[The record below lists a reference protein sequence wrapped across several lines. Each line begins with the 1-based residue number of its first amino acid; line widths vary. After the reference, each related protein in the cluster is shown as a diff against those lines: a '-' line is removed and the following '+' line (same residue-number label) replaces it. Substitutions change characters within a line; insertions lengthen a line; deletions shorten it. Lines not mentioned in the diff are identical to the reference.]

1 MKRLIRICI
10 WTSVVVALLG
20 LGFNLYVE
28 EQGNFHVVSP
38 GELYRSGQ
46 LDRDELNRYIRRYHI
61 RTIINLRGRSPGA
74 GWYRAEIEL
83 ARKAGISHLDYN
95 LSATSEVPAATLD
108 RIIEAMRRAPK
119 PILIH
124 CQAGADRSGLI
135 AAVWR
140 LAAKKD
146 APARAFRELSSLY
159 GHFPYLGSGTGAMDR
174 SFWKY
179 VAHVKRARAIS
190 GTRTVRR
197 DGQDS
202 SPDRAGR

>member
-1 MKRLIRICI
+1 MKRLIRTCI
-10 WTSVVVALLG
+10 WASVGVALLG

-28 EQGNFHVVSP
+28 EQGNFHVVTP

-46 LDRDELNRYIRRYHI
+46 LDRDELNHYIRRYHI
-61 RTIINLRGRSPGA
+61 RTIINLRGRSPSA
-74 GWYRAEIEL
+74 GWYRAEIEV
-83 ARKAGISHLDYN
+83 ARKAGLTHLDYG
-95 LSATSEVPAATLD
+95 LSATSEVPVPMLD

-140 LAAKKD
+140 LVAQKD
-146 APARAFRELSSLY
+146 APAKASHELSPFY
-159 GHFPYLGSGTGAMDR
+159 GHFPYLGSGTEAMDR

-179 VAHVKRARAIS
+179 VAHVKRARAVT

-197 DGQDS
+197 ED
-202 SPDRAGR
+202 